1 LAFDNQSNLLD
12 DVDTVLSATEEKV
25 TAINECM
32 VMAIAILL
40 MTQQQHMERN

>member
-12 DVDTVLSATEEKV
+12 VDTVLSATEENV